1 MRRGVEAIGQRGAV
15 AMLVS
20 VMVMA
25 TKMLVLLSTRSG
37 YIFFVVNDINV
48 NVDVNVEVVDQMKR
62 KVPRSTSPQ

>member
-1 MRRGVEAIGQRGAV
+1 MRQGVEAIGQRGAV